1 MICFEDKALMSFPI
15 INVNHLSRFWL
26 LFLVVT
32 SFLVTTL
39 PHGAKDINDSKVTNI
54 GAIIDVNSRT
64 GKEEKTAMEIAVQKF
79 NNGSPNHKLSL
90 YFQDSQNSPL
100 QAARAGN
107 ILLVFLCHFMIYSSM
122 YF

>member
-15 INVNHLSRFWL
+15 INFNQLSRFWL

-39 PHGAKDINDSKVTNI
+39 PHGAKEINDSKVTNI

-90 YFQDSQNSPL
+90 YFQDSRSSPL

-107 ILLVFLCHFMIYSSM
+107 ILLLFLSPL
-122 YF
+122 

>member
-1 MICFEDKALMSFPI
+1 MCFKETALMPFPI
-15 INVNHLSRFWL
+15 FTFNQLPKFWL
-26 LFLVVT
+26 LLLVAT

-39 PHGAKDINDSKVTNI
+39 PHGAKDIHESKVTNI

-64 GKEEKTAMEIAVQKF
+64 GKQEKTAMEIAVRKF

-90 YFQDSQNSPL
+90 YFQDSRSSPL
-100 QAARAGN
+100 QAALAGN
-107 ILLVFLCHFMIYSSM
+107 ILLLCWSHFMISGSM

>member
-1 MICFEDKALMSFPI
+1 MMCFKETALMTFPI
-15 INVNHLSRFWL
+15 FTFNKLPKFWL

-64 GKEEKTAMEIAVQKF
+64 GKEERTAMEIA
-79 NNGSPNHKLSL
+79 
-90 YFQDSQNSPL
+90 DSQTNL
-100 QAARAGN
+100 WWQKMELKIGQK
-107 ILLVFLCHFMIYSSM
+107 L
-122 YF
+122 